1 MATVPTVVWTKPV
14 SALIASQRQDRSFR
28 TILLT
33 LSEHLQVD
41 GQIRKRSLI
50 LS

>member
-1 MATVPTVVWTKPV
+1 MATVPTVVWTEPV
-14 SALIASQRQDRSFR
+14 SALIASQRPDRSFR
-28 TILLT
+28 TIPLT
-33 LSEHLQVD
+33 LSEHLQVG